1 MLLKRPCKV
10 VTLAEG
16 CSDLSP
22 RQSLPKQLDPAMSD
36 TKSEL
41 LLLVVELI
49 TAKAIS
55 CTMGELRFQ
64 QTEKHFGFNSI
75 PAFFLMT

>member
-41 LLLVVELI
+41 LLVELI

-55 CTMGELRFQ
+55 CTLGELRFQ

>member
-16 CSDLSP
+16 CSDL
-22 RQSLPKQLDPAMSD
+22 